1 MKTVRNGALVLLG
14 ACGALVACGGG
25 GGTTS
30 TFQPGAGAT
39 STAVIFVGST
49 PAPTAPPSITLSA
62 SPASF
67 TFGGL
72 DPMPPPQSGS
82 VAASPMPVSL
92 ALSIDVADPT
102 VIGVSIG
109 ESFAAWPARFV
120 VYPVAHGS
128 TTATFSAGGASTTIA
143 AATGLCGRPDALSP
157 ASQLVYPRPG
167 ATDVSPSTGKLYFA
181 VWLRATS
188 FVPPTFPTIGSH
200 LIVGAHETQEGS
212 TLQPDT
218 PPPGSASVDTTRQG
232 TLQYMSAT
240 VPPLRAA
247 TAYRTQIY
255 DDACQPALLTGS
267 FTTS

>member
-1 MKTVRNGALVLLG
+1 MKADRAGALLLIA

-25 GGTTS
+25 GGTVS
-30 TFQPGAGAT
+30 GFQPNAAAT

-49 PAPTAPPSITLSA
+49 PAPSPSVTLSA

-67 TFGGL
+67 TFSGL
-72 DPMPPPQSGS
+72 DPMPPPQGGW
-82 VAASPMPVSL
+82 VAASPTPVSL

-109 ESFAAWPARFV
+109 ESFAAWPARFI

-128 TTATFSAGGASTTIA
+128 TTATFSAGGASTTIT

-167 ATDVSPSTGKLYFA
+167 ATNVPASIGKLYFA
-181 VWLRATS
+181 VWLVGTYFA
-188 FVPPTFPTIGSH
+188 PATFPTIGSH

-212 TLQPDT
+212 TLQADT
-218 PPPGSASVDTTRQG
+218 PPPGSAPVDTTRQG

-240 VPPLRAA
+240 IPPLRAA

-255 DDACQPALLTGS
+255 DDTCQPALLTGS